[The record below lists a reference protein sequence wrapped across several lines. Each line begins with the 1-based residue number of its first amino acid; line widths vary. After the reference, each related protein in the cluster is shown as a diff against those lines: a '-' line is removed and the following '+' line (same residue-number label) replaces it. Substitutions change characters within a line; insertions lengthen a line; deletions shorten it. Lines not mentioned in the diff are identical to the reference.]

1 MRQKQNAVNV
11 CAKAKRKRIAK
22 DLIINLMLFNSSFEK
37 NKNTE
42 RKCNRRQVGS
52 WCTQLA
58 MGVCE
63 CEWERNITSDGHQL
77 FWHLTRSSPVL
88 LLLLLRVVVAVLFSR
103 SARCICNCFWLLLFL
118 LLCAFFD
125 FCVVLIYANCFIYWV
140 KLLLR
145 IVFWH

>member
-58 MGVCE
+58 MGMCE

-88 LLLLLRVVVAVLFSR
+88 LLLLLRVVAVLFSR